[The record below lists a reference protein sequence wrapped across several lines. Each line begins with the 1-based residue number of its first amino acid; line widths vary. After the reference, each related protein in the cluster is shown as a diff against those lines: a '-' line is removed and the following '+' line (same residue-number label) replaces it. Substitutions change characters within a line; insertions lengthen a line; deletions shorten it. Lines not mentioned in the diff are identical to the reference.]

1 MTRTASAARNVWAGL
16 TALSLYVITSP
27 SALATTA
34 GTGAALTSASALE
47 TFLQSIADLFSGG
60 LGIAI
65 GVIAFAAVGV
75 YIMYARQTGQ
85 AVGAIAKVFVGL
97 LILFGGTTMVTEIGT
112 ATGGAAF

>member
-1 MTRTASAARNVWAGL
+1 MTRTVSAARRMGSALFAFSVLVA
-16 TALSLYVITSP
+16 TAP

-47 TFLQSIADLFSGG
+47 TFLKSIADLFSGG

-85 AVGAIAKVFVGL
+85 AVGSIAKVFVGL
-97 LILFGGTTMVTEIGT
+97 LILFGGTTMVTEIGA

>member
-1 MTRTASAARNVWAGL
+1 MTRLAPAGRRIWTGLSALTLYVAVAPMASA
-16 TALSLYVITSP
+16 TTS
-27 SALATTA
+27 

-85 AVGAIAKVFVGL
+85 AVGSIAKVFVGL
-97 LILFGGTTMVTEIGT
+97 LILFGGTTLVTEIGA

>member
-1 MTRTASAARNVWAGL
+1 MTRLAPAARHL
-16 TALSLYVITSP
+16 STALFVLALTSTD
-27 SALATTA
+27 SLATTA
-34 GTGAALTSASALE
+34 GKGAALKSAGALE
-47 TFLQSIADLFSGG
+47 VFLESIAALFSGG

-85 AVGAIAKVFVGL
+85 AVGSIAKVFVGL
-97 LILFGGTTMVTEIGT
+97 LILFGGTTMVTEIGA

>member
-1 MTRTASAARNVWAGL
+1 MHRLAPAARHLSTAIGTLALLVW
-16 TALSLYVITSP
+16 TSP
-27 SALATTA
+27 AAFATTA

-85 AVGAIAKVFVGL
+85 AVGSVAKVFVGL
-97 LILFGGTTMVTEIGT
+97 LILFGGTTMVSEIGA

>member
-1 MTRTASAARNVWAGL
+1 MTRSALAVRQTWAGL
-16 TALSLYVITSP
+16 SALALYVLVAP

-34 GTGAALTSASALE
+34 GTGAALTSADALE

-97 LILFGGTTMVTEIGT
+97 LILFGGTTMVAEIGA

>member
-1 MTRTASAARNVWAGL
+1 MSRIASTGQRVSNGLWLAAFTLLV
-16 TALSLYVITSP
+16 SP
-27 SALATTA
+27 SAFATTT

-47 TFLQSIADLFSGG
+47 TFLKSIADLFTGG

-65 GVIAFAAVGV
+65 GIIAFAAVGV

-97 LILFGGTTMVTEIGT
+97 LILFGGTTMVAEIG
-112 ATGGAAF
+112 AGTGGAIF